1 MFKGVGNY
9 LYQHLPVL
17 CPYTTIITSGINDF
31 SIAMSMCPHYLADLA
46 PAWRA
51 CSMLTWRWRLLRFL
65 LRLSTS
71 GGLASLLLQPGRGE
85 AWLFSFSVTRS
96 SPWLGVGVALPW

>member
-1 MFKGVGNY
+1 
-9 LYQHLPVL
+9 
-17 CPYTTIITSGINDF
+17 
-31 SIAMSMCPHYLADLA
+31 
-46 PAWRA
+46 
-51 CSMLTWRWRLLRFL
+51 MLTWRWRLLRFL

-71 GGLASLLLQPGRGE
+71 GGLASLLLLPGRGE

>member
-1 MFKGVGNY
+1 
-9 LYQHLPVL
+9 
-17 CPYTTIITSGINDF
+17 
-31 SIAMSMCPHYLADLA
+31 MSVCPHYLADLA

-71 GGLASLLLQPGRGE
+71 GGLASLLLLQPGRGE

-96 SPWLGVGVALPW
+96 SPWLGAGVALPW